1 MNNWIT
7 KKAFIIAFVL
17 MMIARLSVLS
27 EHSYTFNEVI
37 SAIFTSIV
45 GGLFWGAIGVYV
57 SKRISKKIE

>member
-27 EHSYTFNEVI
+27 DHPYTFNEVA

-45 GGLFWGAIGVYV
+45 GGFFWGVIGVY
-57 SKRISKKIE
+57 ISKKISKK